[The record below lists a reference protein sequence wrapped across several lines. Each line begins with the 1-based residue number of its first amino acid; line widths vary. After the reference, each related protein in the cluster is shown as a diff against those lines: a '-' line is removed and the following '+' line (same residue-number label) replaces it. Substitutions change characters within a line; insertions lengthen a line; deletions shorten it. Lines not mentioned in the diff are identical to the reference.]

1 MAYPTRLSDAIHIL
15 LYVHV
20 NAGDDLSSAAIADS
34 VSTHPSYVRQLMS
47 ALRKGGL
54 LDCSRGQATP
64 TLTRSVGGI
73 SLLDVYRAVEG
84 GRPLLHRDA
93 DTNPECSMGMC
104 IQTAVRSCFDEI
116 QEAAERAMASISLED
131 VMARFRCEGECH
143 CDPRRCPCGGRC
155 GSPTCGAPAG
165 GGAAGHA
172 APASCCGAA
181 DATGCAGAAR
191 TAGRQGGPDT
201 ADPPGVADGTAAAD
215 AADVMDA
222 ASPDVA
228 DGTNTTKTMTPAGET
243 PADGRA

>member
-155 GSPTCGAPAG
+155 GSPTCGAGIVLRRGGCDGLRGRGAHGRQARRAGHGGPAG
-165 GGAAGHA
+165 RGGRDG
-172 APASCCGAA
+172 CG
-181 DATGCAGAAR
+181 GCG
-191 TAGRQGGPDT
+191 GR
-201 ADPPGVADGTAAAD
+201 
-215 AADVMDA
+215 
-222 ASPDVA
+222 
-228 DGTNTTKTMTPAGET
+228 
-243 PADGRA
+243 DGRGESGRGGRDEHNQDDDTGR